1 MELQSSLIGNLLFF
15 RLQEIKQGTPSNC
28 KGRFVTCDWFPGC
41 ELSARCWSGLA
52 VTPPLT
58 PTPAMVT
65 RLFSSQALFL
75 WLLLYPLREA
85 AIDQCFLHISELS
98 SKEGCSEI
106 ALFYITANSEISWW
120 KSSHRQNV
128 ENLYRILGL
137 TILNRTKSWLFIEMQ
152 LTFGFAWNMITEFL
166 KSQGCFTRNK
176 IP

>member
-15 RLQEIKQGTPSNC
+15 WLQEIKQGIPSNC
-28 KGRFVTCDWFPGC
+28 KGRFVTFDWFPG
-41 ELSARCWSGLA
+41 WSEPA

-58 PTPAMVT
+58 PTPAVVT

-98 SKEGCSEI
+98 PKEDCSEI

-128 ENLYRILGL
+128 ENFYRIFSL
-137 TILNRTKSWLFIEMQ
+137 TILNRTKSWLFIEMW
-152 LTFGFAWNMITEFL
+152 LTFRFAWNMITEIL